1 MCVAAI
7 AWAAH
12 PRWHLVAIGNRDEY
26 HLRPAAPLAE
36 WGDGRIA
43 GRDLEAGGTWLGV
56 SPGRFGLVTNLRVP
70 GYPRPGLASRGA
82 LVADWL
88 GGKEPTGIEG
98 MNPFNLWLVGTERLT
113 FLTNHPE
120 PYRLELDPGIHG
132 LSNGAHGDRWFK
144 TARLEQALA
153 EWLESGGAEEDLFAA
168 LRDPTPESPDPED
181 TFSSVFIVSPTYGT
195 RCSSVVLVD
204 AEGNGRITERSFDA
218 GGTVTGEVALDFAW
232 HAPPPP

>member
-7 AWAAH
+7 TWAAH
-12 PRWHLVAIGNRDEY
+12 PRWRLVAIGNRDEY
-26 HLRPAAPLAE
+26 HARAAAPLAQ
-36 WGDGRIA
+36 WDSGLIA

-70 GYPRPGLASRGA
+70 GYPRPGMASRGA

-88 GGKEPTGIEG
+88 DGKEPAGIEG
-98 MNPFNLWLVGTERLT
+98 MNPFNLWLASAAGLT

-153 EWLESGGAEEDLFAA
+153 DWLDGEAPHEALFAA
-168 LRDPTPESPDPED
+168 LRDPAPESPDPED
-181 TFSSVFIVSPTYGT
+181 TFSSVFIVNPTYGT
-195 RCSSVVLVD
+195 RCSTVILVD
-204 AEGNGRITERSFDA
+204 AEGNGRITERRFDA
-218 GGTVTGEVALDFAW
+218 RGAVTGEVALDFAW
-232 HAPPPP
+232 PA

>member
-12 PRWHLVAIGNRDEY
+12 PRWRLVAIGNRDEY
-26 HLRPAAPLAE
+26 HLRPAAPLAR
-36 WGDGRIA
+36 WDSGLIA

-56 SPGRFGLVTNLRVP
+56 SEGRFGLVTNLRVP
-70 GYPRPGLASRGA
+70 GYPRPGMASRGA

-88 GGKEPTGIEG
+88 DGRDPAGIEG
-98 MNPFNLWLVGTERLT
+98 MNPFNLWLANAAGLT

-144 TARLEQALA
+144 TTRLEHALA
-153 EWLESGGAEEDLFAA
+153 EWLESDAPHESLFAA

-181 TFSSVFIVSPTYGT
+181 TFSSVFIVNPTYGT
-195 RCSSVVLVD
+195 RCSTVTLVD

-218 GGTVTGEVALDFAW
+218 SGAVTGEVALDFAW
-232 HAPPPP
+232 PA

>member
-12 PRWHLVAIGNRDEY
+12 PRWRLVAIGNRDEY
-26 HLRPAAPLAE
+26 HLRPAAPLAR
-36 WGDGRIA
+36 WDSGLIA

-56 SPGRFGLVTNLRVP
+56 SEGRFGLVTNLRVT
-70 GYPRPGLASRGA
+70 GYPRPNMASRGA

-88 GGKEPTGIEG
+88 TGRDPAGIDG
-98 MNPFNLWLVGTERLT
+98 MNPFNLWLASAAGLT

-153 EWLESGGAEEDLFAA
+153 EWLDGDTPHEALFAA

-181 TFSSVFIVSPTYGT
+181 AFSSVFIVNPTYGT
-195 RCSSVVLVD
+195 RCSTVILVD
-204 AEGNGRITERSFDA
+204 AEGNGRIVERSFDA
-218 GGTVTGEVALDFAW
+218 SGAVTGEVALDFAW
-232 HAPPPP
+232 PA

>member
-12 PRWHLVAIGNRDEY
+12 PRWRLVAIGNRDEY
-26 HLRPAAPLAE
+26 HARAAAPLAR
-36 WGDGRIA
+36 WDRGLIA

-70 GYPRPGLASRGA
+70 GYPRPGMASRGA

-88 GGKEPTGIEG
+88 DGRDPAGIKG
-98 MNPFNLWLVGTERLT
+98 MNPFNLWLASAAGLT

-120 PYRLELDPGIHG
+120 PYRLALDPGIHG
-132 LSNGAHGDRWFK
+132 LSNGAHGDRWYK
-144 TARLEQALA
+144 TARLEHALA
-153 EWLESGGAEEDLFAA
+153 EWLEGDAPQEALFAA

-181 TFSSVFIVSPTYGT
+181 TFSSVFIVNPTYGT
-195 RCSSVVLVD
+195 RCSTVILVD

-218 GGTVTGEVALDFAW
+218 SGAVTGEVALEFAW
-232 HAPPPP
+232 PA